1 MMLRRTAIQYSV
13 SSWGCFV
20 VLHSEQVPNGVIL
33 DIWGNV
39 MIPLALKY
47 LWLMIPLAYDTF
59 G

>member
-1 MMLRRTAIQYSV
+1 MGQAYESGALLLGLAHAE
-13 SSWGCFV
+13 
-20 VLHSEQVPNGVIL
+20 LEL

-47 LWLMIPLAYDTF
+47 LWLMIPLDVIPLAYDTF